1 MRLSRVPCRFPVS
14 AAPLLVLLVLA
25 GCKGGTDAQ
34 DSAACPET
42 TWSDV
47 DQDGYV
53 SPSGGADCA
62 ATAEDD
68 CDDGDLNVHPG
79 AAEVPGN
86 GQDDDCD
93 GEIDEGATNSST
105 DDDGD
110 GYSVDEG
117 DCDDTSSAV
126 NPGATEIPYNGLDD
140 DCKDGDLVDVD
151 GDGHNAS
158 SAGGDDPDDTDASIY
173 LGSPAY
179 DDDGDGYSDE
189 DGDCDDG
196 DVSAYPGAVEQY
208 DGVDNDCDGD
218 VDEDLVWRQ
227 DCDGDGVGDSAHA
240 TTSPATWSPP
250 SAGCTLI
257 SAAAGADCK
266 DNNAAIHPNAD
277 EICDGIDND
286 CDSLTDDDDPGLELS
301 TTLSW
306 FADHD
311 GDGHGNYT
319 DPSDLMWACEAPS
332 GYVESVD
339 DCDDRNPVVYPGAA
353 EVCDGEQNDC
363 TASSWTTADEYGL
376 VTFIS
381 SSGSVIDYSSAPSS
395 ITLAADGALNFC
407 ANGGATTWA
416 TNITV
421 NAGKVV
427 TLQGFFDGNDALARE
442 YVILSAAA
450 SGVPLIWGLTGADLN
465 VQNLT
470 VADGYSSTGGGLWSE
485 KGDVIITNVTF
496 DGNTAENYGSAVYV
510 LSGAL
515 TMNDVEVKNGNP
527 TRVVRAYGAVEVNS
541 GVATLS
547 DVTIRDN
554 YVESALFV
562 SQGSVTV
569 TDSVIS
575 GHAEGSGVRLNLY
588 GSGGTLSMTNTTI
601 TGNYLGLYL
610 IGSGTVTLDSCS
622 VSSNTGS
629 YYGGGATVYS
639 STLNLI
645 NTEVSN
651 NTAFHHGGGLYVSSG
666 TVTADANSVIQDN
679 YANHGGGVY
688 TVGTSSSVS
697 LNGASIL
704 DNLAGLGGGI
714 YLKGGTVSC
723 DGGLVRGNAA
733 PSDGDGAYLE
743 LGTLD
748 SVNCVWDADQII
760 YAGSTDYVPT
770 TLPNPFTCD
779 STGCF

>member
-1 MRLSRVPCRFPVS
+1 MSHRALPTTT
-14 AAPLLVLLVLA
+14 LLMLLALT
-25 GCKGGTDAQ
+25 GCKGGTDTQ

-53 SPSGGADCA
+53 SPSGGSDCA

-68 CDDGDLNVHPG
+68 CDDSDPNVHPD

-93 GEIDEGATNSST
+93 GEIDEGATNAST
-105 DDDGD
+105 DQDGD
-110 GYSVDEG
+110 GYSVDGG

-140 DCKDGDLVDVD
+140 DCRDGDLVDVD
-151 GDGHNAS
+151 GDGYDAT
-158 SAGGDDPDDTDASIY
+158 SAGGDDPDDNDAAIFP
-173 LGSPAY
+173 GSPAY
-179 DDDGDGYSDE
+179 DDDGDGYREDE
-189 DGDCDDG
+189 GDTDDDDATETPINDDDGDGFSPLDGDCDDG
-196 DVSAYPGAVEQY
+196 
-208 DGVDNDCDGD
+208 
-218 VDEDLVWRQ
+218 
-227 DCDGDGVGDSAHA
+227 
-240 TTSPATWSPP
+240 
-250 SAGCTLI
+250 
-257 SAAAGADCK
+257 
-266 DNNAAIHPNAD
+266 
-277 EICDGIDND
+277 
-286 CDSLTDDDDPGLELS
+286 
-301 TTLSW
+301 
-306 FADHD
+306 
-311 GDGHGNYT
+311 
-319 DPSDLMWACEAPS
+319 
-332 GYVESVD
+332 
-339 DCDDRNPVVYPGAA
+339 NPVVYPGAA

-363 TASSWTTADEYGL
+363 TASGWTTADEYGL

-381 SSGSVIDYSSAPSS
+381 SSGGVTDYSSAPSS
-395 ITLAADGALNFC
+395 ITLTQDGALNFC
-407 ANGGATTWA
+407 ANGGPTTWA

-470 VADGYSSTGGGLWSE
+470 VADGYSSMGGGLRSE

-496 DGNTAENYGSAVYV
+496 DGNTAENYGSAVFV
-510 LSGAL
+510 LYGAL

-527 TRVVRAYGAVEVNS
+527 TRAVWAFGAVVVDG

-554 YVESALFV
+554 YVESALYV
-562 SQGSVTV
+562 SQSSVTV